1 MKRLRRLDFNGG
13 APESVRPTGGG
24 VRNHHA
30 GRGRNP
36 APTATLGV
44 RQQTSRRGRRPRRPT
59 VTTRTNATV
68 TRHAKPR
75 TKIVGAGFHP
85 RPDVP
90 GSDTSNNSARQRRAA
105 GSSRTP
111 TPTGL
116 CEMYAGA
123 ETVESA
129 KPSRRAGVE
138 PRPYGYAGGTTSDP
152 PVGVGVLDDPS
163 SRYGCGHGHAPGQ
176 TTHKNRRGGAP
187 PPPGRC
193 GFAQR
198 HGAATADPP
207 GQWGV
212 FVRIGQ
218 IINVCPRRFR
228 VASLCRFGI

>member
-1 MKRLRRLDFNGG
+1 MRPPRRGGVYLKYRLTSSMRMRRHLLRSLRGSGERLRRLDFNGG

-85 RPDVP
+85 RPDAADLNNVTTRRAMGP
-90 GSDTSNNSARQRRAA
+90 PVNSARQRRTA

-116 CEMYAGA
+116 RETYAGA
-123 ETVESA
+123 ETVGSA
-129 KPSRRAGVE
+129 KPSRRAGME
-138 PRPYGYAGGTTSDP
+138 PRPYGYAGGTTTDQP
-152 PVGVGVLDDPS
+152 
-163 SRYGCGHGHAPGQ
+163 
-176 TTHKNRRGGAP
+176 
-187 PPPGRC
+187 
-193 GFAQR
+193 
-198 HGAATADPP
+198 
-207 GQWGV
+207 
-212 FVRIGQ
+212 
-218 IINVCPRRFR
+218 
-228 VASLCRFGI
+228 